1 MSIFSR
7 FLITK
12 DVDSKYFSGTM
23 FKQHK
28 NEILTVKTRET
39 FPKLFCFLPSTAD
52 RKEEIN
58 QHISNVNLRTTDGP
72 YDNFQNLS
80 PSNTLFVPSDLELG
94 GETRKAAHEI
104 VDSFLKKATEISNAN
119 FIRNAN

>member
-28 NEILTVKTRET
+28 NEILTVKRRET

-58 QHISNVNLRTTDGP
+58 QHISNVNLRTIDGP
-72 YDNFQNLS
+72 YDNFRNLS

-94 GETRKAAHEI
+94 GET
-104 VDSFLKKATEISNAN
+104 SSS
-119 FIRNAN
+119 